1 MLAFIGRTLF
11 LASGSLLGLLAL
23 LYQPQANPDH
33 EGYYACIQLHP
44 QKYCGITYLG
54 NR

>member
-1 MLAFIGRTLF
+1 MIAFIGRTLF

-23 LYQPQANPDH
+23 LYQPQAKPDYRAYH
-33 EGYYACIQLHP
+33 DCIQLHP

-54 NR
+54 DR